1 MYHRKQRKREKK
13 NNKKAKLGLNV
24 EQKVI
29 RRTRKRESKEK
40 SIPQRTSTNT
50 EKNYGRRENG
60 EEHTGKKWDDPA
72 SKG

>member
-1 MYHRKQRKREKK
+1 MCIIKEKEREKT
-13 NNKKAKLGLNV
+13 KLGLNV

-29 RRTRKRESKEK
+29 RRTRKRESKEN
-40 SIPQRTSTNT
+40 SSPRRTYTNT

-60 EEHTGKKWDDPA
+60 EEHTGKKWDDPT